1 MHEIQERV
9 KRGEPKMIKS
19 SLIPKGP
26 STNPSRNVIK
36 IDALKFDIDKPRS
49 HSAFDEIKINDKFE
63 NRSNLNNIQGIPI
76 KNKLI
81 LVVTF
86 IGKAIVAI

>member
-9 KRGEPKMIKS
+9 KRGESKMVKS
-19 SLIPKGP
+19 GLIPKGA
-26 STNPSRNVIK
+26 STNPSRNIIK
-36 IDALKFDIDKPRS
+36 IDALKFDIEKPRA
-49 HSAFDEIKINDKFE
+49 HSVFDEIKIIDKRE

-76 KNKLI
+76 KNQMI
-81 LVVTF
+81 LAVTF